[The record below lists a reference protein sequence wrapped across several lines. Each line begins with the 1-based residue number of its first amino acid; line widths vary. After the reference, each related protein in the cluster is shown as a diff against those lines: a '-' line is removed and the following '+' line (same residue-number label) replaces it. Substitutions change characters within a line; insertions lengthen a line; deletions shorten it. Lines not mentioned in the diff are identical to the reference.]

1 MKTKLVMESREN
13 GGELVVKTVSALKK
27 ESDNSIIYKFIDEF
41 GKSTIEIFKNS
52 VIISREGAINNSL
65 ILKKGMTTPFD
76 YDLGF
81 VSTSLDLF
89 TKELDISEN
98 KLDAVY
104 VLYQGGELV
113 NNINL
118 SIYEK

>member
-81 VSTSLDLF
+81 ISISLDLF

>member
-13 GGELVVKTVSALKK
+13 DGELVVKTVSALKK

-81 VSTSLDLF
+81 ISTSLDLF

>member
-81 VSTSLDLF
+81 ISTSLDLF